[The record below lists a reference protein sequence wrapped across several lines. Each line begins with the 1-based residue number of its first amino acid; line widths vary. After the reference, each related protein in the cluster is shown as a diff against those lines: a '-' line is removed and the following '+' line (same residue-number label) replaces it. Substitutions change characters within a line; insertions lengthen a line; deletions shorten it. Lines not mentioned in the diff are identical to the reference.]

1 MNSTMIMEWLR
12 NPMILTPVLIW
23 AFFWK
28 GWALWRS
35 ARLTQLGW
43 FIALL
48 IINTVGIF
56 EIIYI
61 LATNRKYKEVIG

>member
-1 MNSTMIMEWLR
+1 MIMEWLR
-12 NPMILTPVLIW
+12 NPMILTPVLLW
-23 AFFWK
+23 SFFWK

-48 IINTVGIF
+48 IINTLGIF

-61 LATNRKYKEVIG
+61 LATNHRYKEVRDR